1 MTLKDY
7 IIKMKIRE
15 AKGLM
20 ENSNKT
26 LISISTALG
35 FSSQSHFTRAFKKET
50 GMTPKEYGE
59 RTSAGRPAEM

>member
-1 MTLKDY
+1 
-7 IIKMKIRE
+7 MKIRE
-15 AKGLM
+15 AKALITG
-20 ENSNKT
+20 SNKT

-59 RTSAGRPAEM
+59 NMPAENAKEATYVQ